1 MFFSSPLS
9 LWRPSSKVPPL
20 RFPLL
25 PAFPSS
31 SLSSTLRPRSS
42 FSTKFGGYCYSPC
55 IAGRLSHAG
64 RRGDCK
70 NEDFARFKGKS
81 VLSCNSTRFPW
92 QPFIRLFSVAMATHQ
107 KLALSLSL
115 CPNSFFFF
123 FIPPPSSP
131 KAPLCEMTQA
141 LAWWNCRH
149 LLRKLDLML

>member
-1 MFFSSPLS
+1 MCVFFPALS

-20 RFPLL
+20 RLS
-25 PAFPSS
+25 PSS
-31 SLSSTLRPRSS
+31 SLSSTLRPRGS
-42 FSTKFGGYCYSPC
+42 FSTKFGGDCYSPC
-55 IAGRLSHAG
+55 IAGRLSRAG

-92 QPFIRLFSVAMATHQ
+92 QPFIRLLSVAMATRQ

-123 FIPPPSSP
+123 PPPSSP